1 MTFTIALKPQM
12 FVKKVDHDYLC
23 DLVRPECE
31 DRSQHSV
38 TLTRLSRVE
47 RLLPVLAG
55 HLVNILSCFSCIL
68 LRTG

>member
-38 TLTRLSRVE
+38 TLTRLSWVE
-47 RLLPVLAG
+47 RFFLVLAG
-55 HLVNILSCFSCIL
+55 HLVNIISYFSCL
-68 LRTG
+68 CYW